1 MLPTLGL
8 YGDKLSSLGWE
19 ASTSMTV
26 GTRDQDEELTT
37 LRRVMFG
44 VECA

>member
-1 MLPTLGL
+1 MFPTLGL
-8 YGDKLSSLGWE
+8 YWDKLSSSLGWE

-26 GTRDQDEELTT
+26 GTGDQDEEVTT

-44 VECA
+44 VE